1 MMEVIVEYP
10 TKEEDI
16 KRFKEKVAYFK
27 AVFLYHSV
35 NKLNVSE
42 TVKNEIFKCLLDKMD
57 DNERM
62 IWFFYK
68 LVARLNI
75 RILFLYLV

>member
-1 MMEVIVEYP
+1 MEVIVEYP

-27 AVFLYHSV
+27 AVLLYHSV
-35 NKLNVSE
+35 DKLEVSE
-42 TVKNEIFKCLLDKMD
+42 NVKNEIFKCLLDKMD

-62 IWFFYK
+62 I
-68 LVARLNI
+68 
-75 RILFLYLV
+75 